1 MARMKPQMTP
11 EQQTAYRQ
19 AVAQK
24 VIDSIPYEKYCA
36 ITPEQ
41 AAKQIKAWEKSK
53 AVDFSKAS
61 TTHGRSQGREQ
72 NAPEQTATS
81 KAPERQGRP
90 KPQMTPEQQTAY
102 RQAVA
107 QKVIDSIP
115 YEKYCA
121 ITPEQAAKQI
131 KAWEKSQ
138 AVDFNQPPSNRRNAP
153 APERA
158 APAKAPEAPSGD
170 GLRTRHQLNE
180 FVRLVK
186 DGRLNPI
193 SRDKWATISSKEM
206 GKLIYIGQ
214 QREKNSELAPARDQ
228 QDQEKEPEARAS
240 RKTDTP
246 EKQTTSP
253 RNRAPRPRSRGN
265 DLDM

>member
-11 EQQTAYRQ
+11 EQ
-19 AVAQK
+19 
-24 VIDSIPYEKYCA
+24 
-36 ITPEQ
+36 Q

-53 AVDFSKAS
+53 AVDF
-61 TTHGRSQGREQ
+61 
-72 NAPEQTATS
+72 
-81 KAPERQGRP
+81 
-90 KPQMTPEQQTAY
+90 
-102 RQAVA
+102 
-107 QKVIDSIP
+107 
-115 YEKYCA
+115 
-121 ITPEQAAKQI
+121 
-131 KAWEKSQ
+131 
-138 AVDFNQPPSNRRNAP
+138 NQPPSNRRNVP

-158 APAKAPEAPSGD
+158 VPAKAPEAPSGD

-214 QREKNSELAPARDQ
+214 QREKNGELAPARDQ
-228 QDQEKEPEARAS
+228 QDQGKEPE
-240 RKTDTP
+240 
-246 EKQTTSP
+246 KQAKAP

>member
-36 ITPEQ
+36 ITPGQ
-41 AAKQIKAWEKSK
+41 AARQIKAWEKSK
-53 AVDFSKAS
+53 AVDF
-61 TTHGRSQGREQ
+61 
-72 NAPEQTATS
+72 
-81 KAPERQGRP
+81 
-90 KPQMTPEQQTAY
+90 
-102 RQAVA
+102 
-107 QKVIDSIP
+107 
-115 YEKYCA
+115 
-121 ITPEQAAKQI
+121 
-131 KAWEKSQ
+131 
-138 AVDFNQPPSNRRNAP
+138 NQSPSNRRNAP
-153 APERA
+153 AWERA
-158 APAKAPEAPSGD
+158 APAKTPEAPSGD

-186 DGRLNPI
+186 NGRLNPI

-214 QREKNSELAPARDQ
+214 QREKNGELAPERDQ
-228 QDQEKEPEARAS
+228 QEQGKEPERQVKA
-240 RKTDTP
+240 
-246 EKQTTSP
+246 P

>member
-1 MARMKPQMTP
+1 MARM
-11 EQQTAYRQ
+11 
-19 AVAQK
+19 
-24 VIDSIPYEKYCA
+24 
-36 ITPEQ
+36 
-41 AAKQIKAWEKSK
+41 
-53 AVDFSKAS
+53 
-61 TTHGRSQGREQ
+61 
-72 NAPEQTATS
+72 
-81 KAPERQGRP
+81 

-158 APAKAPEAPSGD
+158 APAKAPDAPAGD

-186 DGRLNPI
+186 NGRLNPI

-214 QREKNSELAPARDQ
+214 QREKNSELAPTRDQ
-228 QDQEKEPEARAS
+228 QDQGKEPEARAS

-246 EKQTTSP
+246 ETQAKSP